1 MKRTYSTTKMERK
14 FKELNW
20 KMNDVGRIETI
31 KDGIVRIKGLA
42 DVKANEMLKIGGG
55 IYCLAINIEK
65 ENVGA
70 LIFGRDRSVVAKQY
84 VYRTGHVISIETGW
98 AFLGRVV
105 DALGNPI
112 DGKGKIE
119 QKQKFWRRSIERK
132 APGIIK
138 RERIKEGLETGI
150 KVIDSLVPI
159 GRGQRELILGDRQT
173 GKTSLGLDS
182 ILHQVLSF
190 KKGIKDKILSKID
203 LVICIYVA
211 IGQRLSTIARIC
223 DVLEKKGCLAYTIIV
238 SAPASS
244 PIGFQYIAPYT
255 GCTIAEYFSENLD
268 LDVLIIYDDLSKHA
282 AVYRQM
288 SLLLGR
294 APGRE
299 AYPGDVFY
307 LHSRLLERA
316 AKLKTYQHLYKETD
330 ETNKPNFKLLTFK
343 GGSITAL
350 PIVET
355 VEGDVSAYIP
365 TNVISITDGQIY
377 LDVTYFSKGIRPAI
391 NPGLSVSRVGS
402 AAQNKILKKIAGSL
416 KLELAQFRE
425 VEEFTR
431 FGSSLDEATLRLL
444 ARGERLVALLVQ
456 PALNPM
462 PVEYQILSIYAGVKG
477 FLDNIPVHLIDF
489 YEQLLHFCVRESGLF
504 NVEPFLNLKNDLN
517 EEILKN
523 FFPCFNAYFIKKYV
537 KE

>member
-1 MKRTYSTTKMERK
+1 MSMG
-14 FKELNW
+14 
-20 KMNDVGRIETI
+20 DVGRIESI

-42 DVKANEMLKIGGG
+42 NVKANEMLRIGGG
-55 IYCLAINIEK
+55 IYCLAINIERDSI
-65 ENVGA
+65 GG

-84 VYRTGHVISIETGW
+84 VYRTGHVISVETGW

-112 DGKGKIE
+112 DGKGRIK
-119 QKQKFWRRSIERK
+119 QKQRLWRRSIERK

-138 RERIKEGLETGI
+138 RERIKQGLETGI

-182 ILHQVLSF
+182 MLHQVLSF
-190 KKGIKDKILSKID
+190 KKSIKNKILSKID

-255 GCTIAEYFSENLD
+255 GCTLAEYFSEILD

-316 AKLKTYQHLYKETD
+316 AKLKNYQHIFK
-330 ETNKPNFKLLTFK
+330 NKKGKLKLLKFK

-462 PVEYQILSIYAGVKG
+462 PVEYQILSIYAGVRG
-477 FLDNIPVHLIDF
+477 FLDKIPVNLIDF
-489 YEQLLHFCVRESGLF
+489 YEQLLHFCVEESGLF
-504 NVEPFLNLKNDLN
+504 NVEPFLNFKNKLN
-517 EEILKN
+517 EPILKN
-523 FFPCFNAYFIKKYV
+523 FLHCFNAYFIKKYV

>member
-1 MKRTYSTTKMERK
+1 MKENKTGLERMR
-14 FKELNW
+14 EIE
-20 KMNDVGRIETI
+20 MNMGDVGRIETI

-42 DVKANEMLKIGGG
+42 NVKANEMLRIGGG
-55 IYCLAINIEK
+55 IYCLAINIER
-65 ENVGA
+65 ESIGG

-98 AFLGRVV
+98 AYLGRVV

-112 DGKGKIE
+112 DGKGKIK
-119 QKQKFWRRSIERK
+119 QKQRFWRRSIERK

-182 ILHQVLSF
+182 ILHQVLTF
-190 KKGIKDKILSKID
+190 KKSIKDKILSKID

-223 DVLEKKGCLAYTIIV
+223 DVLERKGCLAYTIVV

-255 GCTIAEYFSENLD
+255 GCTIAEYFSEVLD

-316 AKLKTYQHLYKETD
+316 AKLKTYQHVYIE
-330 ETNKPNFKLLTFK
+330 EGENQNYKLLTFK

-402 AAQNKILKKIAGSL
+402 AAQNKVLKSIAGSL

-462 PVEYQILSIYAGVKG
+462 PVEFQILSIYAGVKG
-477 FLDNIPVHLIDF
+477 FLDNIPVDMIDF
-489 YEQLLHFCVRESGLF
+489 YEQLLHFCVKESGLF

-517 EEILKN
+517 EPILNN
-523 FFPCFNAYFIKKYV
+523 FLHCFNDYFINKYV
-537 KE
+537 K

>member
-1 MKRTYSTTKMERK
+1 
-14 FKELNW
+14 
-20 KMNDVGRIETI
+20 
-31 KDGIVRIKGLA
+31 
-42 DVKANEMLKIGGG
+42 
-55 IYCLAINIEK
+55 
-65 ENVGA
+65 
-70 LIFGRDRSVVAKQY
+70 
-84 VYRTGHVISIETGW
+84 
-98 AFLGRVV
+98 
-105 DALGNPI
+105 
-112 DGKGKIE
+112 
-119 QKQKFWRRSIERK
+119 
-132 APGIIK
+132 
-138 RERIKEGLETGI
+138 
-150 KVIDSLVPI
+150 
-159 GRGQRELILGDRQT
+159 LGDRQT

-182 ILHQVLSF
+182 MLHQVLSF
-190 KKGIKDKILSKID
+190 KKSIKDKILSKID

-255 GCTIAEYFSENLD
+255 GCTLAEYFSELLD

-316 AKLKTYQHLYKETD
+316 AKLKTYQHIFKQDQDTL
-330 ETNKPNFKLLTFK
+330 KLLSFK

-456 PALNPM
+456 PALSPM
-462 PVEYQILSIYAGVKG
+462 PVEFQILSIYAGVKG
-477 FLDNIPVHLIDF
+477 FLDVIPVHLIDF

-517 EEILKN
+517 EPILN
-523 FFPCFNAYFIKKYV
+523 HFLHCFNAYFIKKYI